1 MHKLPAR
8 QQDLMDFI
16 LRFARDSGLPPTRG
30 DIAAALGI
38 TRQTAD
44 QHLRALATKGLIEL
58 LPDTSRGIR
67 ILDADALAANDP
79 WRLPLVGRIAAGAPV
94 LAPDHVEEQL
104 RVDPALFQPRADFLY
119 RVQGRSMERAH
130 ILPGDLVGI
139 HQQATARNNQ
149 IVAVA
154 IEDRLT
160 GEPTL
165 TLKRYRQQD
174 RMVTLLSENDDQQT
188 YAPIVIDLGR
198 QRCEI
203 VGLFAGLIRL
213 NRDTPES

>member
-1 MHKLPAR
+1 MEKLPAR

-44 QHLRALATKGLIEL
+44 QHLRALAGKGLIEL

-67 ILDADALAANDP
+67 ILDAGTQAANDP
-79 WRLPLVGRIAAGAPV
+79 WRLPLVGRIAAGAPL
-94 LAPDHVEEQL
+94 LAPAHIEETL
-104 RVDPALFQPRADFLY
+104 RIDPAMFRPRADFLY
-119 RVQGRSMERAH
+119 RVQGRSMERLH

-139 HQQATARNNQ
+139 HAQPTARDQ
-149 IVAVA
+149 QVVAVA
-154 IEDRLT
+154 IEDRQT

-165 TLKRYRQQD
+165 TLKRYRRQGEV
-174 RMVTLLSENDDQQT
+174 VTLLSENDDQRA
-188 YAPIVIDLGR
+188 YAPIVIDLR
-198 QRCEI
+198 EQRFEL
-203 VGLFAGLIRL
+203 VGVYAGLIRQQH
-213 NRDTPES
+213 EAG